1 MIVYTVGHSTRAI
14 EDFIALLKAFDIE
27 TLVDVRTIARSRYN
41 PQYNEAELDASLAA
55 SGISYL
61 RLTGL
66 GGLRH
71 TTGAS
76 VNKAWE
82 NLSFRGYADYMQTP
96 EFLDSL
102 GQLTRIADRE
112 TDGHHVRRGRPV
124 ALPPVLD
131 RRRLAGPRCI
141 GPGHL
146 HGEVDQ
152 AAPVDGVR
160 PDNRQHDHVPGCA
173 GLTLRRTQICAE

>member
-1 MIVYTVGHSTRAI
+1 VIVYTVGHSTRAI

-41 PQYNEAELDASLAA
+41 PQYKEAELDASLAA
-55 SGISYL
+55 SGVSYL
-61 RLTGL
+61 RLAGL

-76 VNKAWE
+76 VNKGRE

-102 GQLTRIADRE
+102 GQLTRIA
-112 TDGHHVRRGRPV
+112 
-124 ALPPVLD
+124 
-131 RRRLAGPRCI
+131 AGK
-141 GPGHL
+141 
-146 HGEVDQ
+146 
-152 AAPVDGVR
+152 
-160 PDNRQHDHVPGCA
+160 
-173 GLTLRRTQICAE
+173 RTVIMCAEAVPWRCHRSLIGDALLVQGALVQDIFTEKSIRPHRLTAFAQITGNTITYPAAMG

>member
-1 MIVYTVGHSTRAI
+1 VIVYTVGHSTRAI

-41 PQYNEAELDASLAA
+41 PQYKEAELDASLAA
-55 SGISYL
+55 SGVSYL
-61 RLTGL
+61 RLAGL

-76 VNKAWE
+76 VNKGWE

-102 GQLTRIADRE
+102 GQLTRIA
-112 TDGHHVRRGRPV
+112 
-124 ALPPVLD
+124 
-131 RRRLAGPRCI
+131 AGK
-141 GPGHL
+141 
-146 HGEVDQ
+146 
-152 AAPVDGVR
+152 
-160 PDNRQHDHVPGCA
+160 
-173 GLTLRRTQICAE
+173 RTVIMCAEAVPWRCHRSLIGDALLVQGALVQDIFTEKSIRPHRLTAFAQITGNTITYPAAMG